1 MHAYFLNKR
10 GRNDRNAVCKVVTLR
25 HFLSSSFGVK
35 VQKRSKENR
44 TPTREREKEREW
56 EREAG
61 DESSHRQP
69 RTKGILTIRRN
80 RMEGREIA
88 SGRARLLIRP
98 VREKTFSYDHF
109 LFNVRYCSHSHV
121 TCTPVETIIG
131 GTWWNVL
138 SSICFRCFQTFLYIN
153 IHIFWMSFQVVDK
166 KEKKNE

>member
-1 MHAYFLNKR
+1 MNRRIDSLERNFDDPKESC
-10 GRNDRNAVCKVVTLR
+10 GRQGDSVGPCET
-25 HFLSSSFGVK
+25 FDSS
-35 VQKRSKENR
+35 
-44 TPTREREKEREW
+44 
-56 EREAG
+56 
-61 DESSHRQP
+61 
-69 RTKGILTIRRN
+69 RR
-80 RMEGREIA
+80 
-88 SGRARLLIRP
+88 
-98 VREKTFSYDHF
+98 REKTFSYDHF

>member
-25 HFLSSSFGVK
+25 HFLSSSFGIK

-61 DESSHRQP
+61 GESSHRQP

-80 RMEGREIA
+80 RVEGREIA

-98 VREKTFSYDHF
+98 VEEKKHFHTITFYLMCATVLILTSRVHR
-109 LFNVRYCSHSHV
+109 LRRSS
-121 TCTPVETIIG
+121 VELG
-131 GTWWNVL
+131 GTFCHLFASVV
-138 SSICFRCFQTFLYIN
+138 FRLFYI
-153 IHIFWMSFQVVDK
+153 
-166 KEKKNE
+166 